1 MLDSNIW
8 RMTATMLK
16 IRKCQWIGR
25 PGKVRVLSSSSLSFP
40 VTGVH
45 RLVWTAGVE
54 DDDIVFD
61 RQGDCRYEVG
71 VILAPGAGVSL
82 CEEDGGL
89 VYSLHILDVE
99 TRSFFPG
106 LDTQGL
112 VVSRRADT
120 VSFIKDGIV
129 LASLS
134 YPTIAASVSVYF
146 CAHGGSEALFR
157 FSQG

>member
-1 MLDSNIW
+1 MLDSSIW

-25 PGKVRVLSSSSLSFP
+25 PEKVRVLSSSSLSFP

-54 DDDIVFD
+54 DDDIIFD
-61 RQGDCRYEVG
+61 REGDCRHEVG
-71 VILAPGAGVSL
+71 VILAPEAGVSL
-82 CEEDGGL
+82 GEEDGGL
-89 VYSLHILDVE
+89 VYRLRILDVE
-99 TRSFFPG
+99 TSSFFPG

-112 VVSRRADT
+112 VVSRRADK
-120 VSFIKDGIV
+120 VSFIKDGKV
-129 LASLS
+129 LSSLT
-134 YPTIAASVSVYF
+134 YPTIAASVSMYF
-146 CAHGGSEALFR
+146 CAQGGTQALFR